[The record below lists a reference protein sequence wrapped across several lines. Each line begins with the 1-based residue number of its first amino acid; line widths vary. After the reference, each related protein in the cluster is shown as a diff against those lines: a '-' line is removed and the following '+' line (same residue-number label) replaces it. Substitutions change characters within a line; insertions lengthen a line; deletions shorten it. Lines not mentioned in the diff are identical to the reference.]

1 MKKIISIKQKLT
13 FILGVVIVG
22 FVALAFVSIKGSLSS
37 ANSMKTVYEK
47 NILPQKKLE
56 ATKKDF
62 TNILNDISHTL
73 NEYIMGEAA
82 KLNLE
87 EIRKN
92 VSANIKILKESE
104 LYADPETKKLVD
116 DLEKKWNSSSPTLDK
131 IKENYIKEDMSGL
144 RDVTSEWVD
153 YHFPIVAILGKLEK
167 RIDSRIST
175 IYQKSVDEAKY
186 DLIYS
191 IAIAII
197 AVISV
202 FVITS
207 LLFHKI
213 LQSLK
218 SVENGLK
225 SFFDFLN
232 QKISTTE
239 KITVKTN
246 DEFLAMAELINSNVA
261 VIESN
266 IHKDTQMIADVKN
279 VVDMVSNGFYIYS
292 VKSHSQNQNL
302 EELKDKMNEM
312 INVTNTNI
320 QKVID
325 SLIAYGNSNFVHSID
340 GSKISGNMGSLI
352 NGTNIVGKNVSE
364 LVAVIV
370 KTGEMLQEYI
380 NVLSQSSEKMAKAAN
395 SQAASLE
402 ETAASIEELTSTV
415 KGTSQKALAMASISS
430 ESQKSSSRSNE
441 LAIQTTKAMSEIFEA
456 TSQISDAISII
467 DQIAFQTNILSL
479 NAAVEAATAGEAG
492 KGFAVVAGE
501 VRNLAN
507 RSAEAANQIKSI
519 VHFAQEKAKEGENIV
534 KNMMDGFEDLSSK
547 IIETSNLANNVMVA
561 SNEQMQGIEQINNTV
576 SLLDELTQR
585 NATSA
590 NEVSEMASK
599 VLLMADNLLSIASR
613 TQYVKDAK
621 DSVCDMNL
629 TFDIAKLKLDHI
641 SFKEKYFNE
650 LTTNNFTQ
658 VTDHHGCNMGR
669 WIDDHANSD
678 IAKTQDWQE
687 LLKVHQH
694 VHNGVSD
701 FMNENKSGQNVTKL
715 SNLSKNID
723 SDSVKLFDL
732 FDGIKKEHCRRIR
745 S

>member
-13 FILGVVIVG
+13 FIMAIVITG
-22 FVALAFVSIKGSLSS
+22 FVALAFVSVKGSLNS
-37 ANSMKTVYEK
+37 ARSMETVYEK

-56 ATKKDF
+56 NTKKDF
-62 TNILNDISHTL
+62 SNILNDISHTL

-82 KLNLE
+82 RMNLE
-87 EIRKN
+87 KVRKN
-92 VSANIKILKESE
+92 ISSNIKSLKESE
-104 LYADPETKKLVD
+104 LYEDEETKKLVD
-116 DLEKKWNSSSPTLDK
+116 DLELKWSSSSETLDK
-131 IKENYIKEDMSGL
+131 IHQAYVQEDMDAL
-144 RDVTSEWVD
+144 RDITNEWVD
-153 YHFPIVAILGKLEK
+153 FHFPIMSILDKLEK
-167 RIDSRIST
+167 RIDGRISI
-175 IYQKSVDEAKY
+175 IYNNSMNEATY
-186 DLIYS
+186 DLYYS
-191 IAIAII
+191 IAIALI
-197 AVISV
+197 AIVSV

-218 SVENGLK
+218 SVEKGLV
-225 SFFDFLN
+225 SFFDFLSHKTN
-232 QKISTTE
+232 ETE
-239 KITVKTN
+239 TIIVKTN
-246 DEFLAMAELINSNVA
+246 DEFLAMAELINTNVKE
-261 VIESN
+261 IESN
-266 IHKDTQMIADVKN
+266 IHKDTAMIKDVKK
-279 VVDMVSNGFYIYS
+279 VVDMVANGFYIYS
-292 VKSHSQNQNL
+292 VQTHSENNNL

-312 INVTNTNI
+312 IAVTNTNI

-340 GSKISGNMGSLI
+340 GSEISGNMGSLI
-352 NGTNIVGKNVSE
+352 NGTNIVGRNVSE

-370 KTGEMLQEYI
+370 KTGEMLKDYI
-380 NVLSQSSEKMAKAAN
+380 NVLSNSSEKMAKAAN

-415 KGTSQKALAMASISS
+415 KGTSQKALAMAQIST
-430 ESQKSSSRSNE
+430 ESQKASSRSNE

-456 TSQISDAISII
+456 TNQIGDAIAII

-507 RSAEAANQIKSI
+507 RSADAANQIKSI

-534 KNMMDGFEDLSSK
+534 KNMMSGFEDLSSK
-547 IIETSNLANNVMVA
+547 IIETSELANNVMVA

-590 NEVSEMASK
+590 NEVNEMATK
-599 VLLMADNLLSIASR
+599 VSSMADNLLQIASK
-613 TQYVKDAK
+613 TNYIKDAK
-621 DSVCDMNL
+621 ESVCDMNL
-629 TFDIAKLKLDHI
+629 AFDVAKLKLDHI
-641 SFKEKYFNE
+641 SFKEKYFGQ

-658 VTDHHGCNMGR
+658 VTDHHGCNMGK
-669 WIDDHANSD
+669 WIDDHQNTSLSQT
-678 IAKTQDWQE
+678 KDWQE
-687 LLKVHQH
+687 LLKVHEH
-694 VHNGVSD
+694 VHCGVAD
-701 FMNENKSGQNVTKL
+701 FMNENKIGQNVNKL
-715 SNLSKNID
+715 TELSKTID

-732 FDGIKKEHCRRIR
+732 FDGIKREHCKKLG
-745 S
+745 